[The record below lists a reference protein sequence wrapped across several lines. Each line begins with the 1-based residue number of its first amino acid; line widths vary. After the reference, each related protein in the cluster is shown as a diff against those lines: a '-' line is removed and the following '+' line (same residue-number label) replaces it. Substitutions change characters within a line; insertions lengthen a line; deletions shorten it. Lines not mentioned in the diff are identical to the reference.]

1 MHCGI
6 QSPLDLRAGIIA
18 GKIKYVVHQHFLKKI
33 TTPVVMCHSPSPLVL
48 FLSSYLLGWSIKLE
62 ESTIAALTIWRK
74 KKTKKKHFNQ
84 YCMRNLTLLPS
95 QLSCTL
101 FHVPDEVFCLFLIP
115 FAERQA
121 SAR

>member
-74 KKTKKKHFNQ
+74 KKQKKNA
-84 YCMRNLTLLPS
+84 LTN
-95 QLSCTL
+95 
-101 FHVPDEVFCLFLIP
+101 I
-115 FAERQA
+115 A
-121 SAR
+121 